1 MSLTLPSSYRL
12 TSIGG
17 DYEKLYQA
25 ITDGKST
32 SVFYATQAAR
42 YYLTTECDRFFLYV
56 AQDRSEAYDAH
67 KRLQELVS
75 GEVVLIREKEDVLL
89 NAQVASTFALQERLM
104 TLTKLYER
112 NAVGA
117 VISIEGLNQ
126 LFPSISAFSSSLIKI
141 NQGDYIGR
149 DALIETLIQGGYRKE
164 DTVEAAGEFAV
175 RGDIVDIFAMN
186 TELPIRIEFFDD
198 MVESLRYYAAES
210 MTSIRSTNSVTIS
223 PRSDI
228 LINALEKSSIK
239 IKLMKEKIKA
249 RGKLSEIFTNI
260 MERFELNPSDP
271 SLVWI
276 LPFIRKQQTSI
287 FSYIPADSIVIL
299 DEPRHIDEKM
309 RLQCNAHTMRAK
321 SFIDAGEIS
330 PLHIKSIYSQEEIYK
345 ELAKFVLLSFQNLT
359 SSNPIFKAH
368 ALVSLHSQS
377 ITQYHQSNSRL
388 LEDINYHLEQG
399 RKVTIYCSNQYG
411 AEAMQKSLASYN
423 LAALISIDGESDKQ
437 LVLVPKAIKEGFILK
452 DCNLVVFGT
461 ENVLATKKAPV
472 KTESVKTRLFTVPE
486 VGSLVVHNV
495 HGVGLF
501 EGIKAVDSKLGK
513 QDYYT
518 ILYRDGARLYLP
530 VNQIDSVEN
539 YVGGGKPRLDAI
551 GGKEFAKIKERVRT
565 STKAFALNLL
575 ELYESRQSQKGH
587 IYEEDTIWQKEMED
601 AFIHQETDD
610 QLIAI
615 DEIKKDMETG
625 KLMDRLICG
634 DVGFGKTEV
643 AIRAIFKTIMGGKQ
657 AAVLCPTTILC
668 QQHFNTI
675 SMRLEEYGF
684 QIERLS
690 RMETQTDIKQS
701 LERIKSGKSNI
712 VIGTHRL
719 LSKDIMFAD
728 LGLLVLDEEQ
738 RFGVEHK
745 EKIKLL
751 KRNVNVLTLSATPIP
766 RTLHMS
772 LTGIRDIST
781 LATPPKTRIPVETH
795 VVEYSDSLVI
805 DAIKREIARGGQVYI
820 MKNRVQ
826 GLDRYA
832 EEVSKLVG
840 EEVRITYAHGQMEV
854 FELEER
860 VKMFYDKKVDV
871 LISTSI
877 IENGIDVPEAN
888 TLIVLEADKLGLSTL
903 YQLRGRVGRSD
914 ILAYSYFTI
923 RKDKV
928 LNANAQRRLDALTS
942 YTELGSGFKIAMRDM
957 EIRGVGNVLG
967 KEQHGDMVKVG
978 YEMYCRI
985 LSESVK
991 ELQGKAVEALSQV
1004 EVLSE
1009 GDFTLP
1015 QNYIYDVK
1023 SRTKFYKAMSVVSS
1037 LEEQRELM
1045 RETRDAYGKLPQ
1057 SVINMIALN
1066 VIKNLAAK
1074 IDVKTVMASDR
1085 TTCLVFN
1092 NANLFQNEKIMAA
1105 VSRSNQKRKICELA
1119 VEKAPRIVFTAKFN
1133 TVEDRLACLEQLL
1146 LWATN

>member
-1 MSLTLPSSYRL
+1 M
-12 TSIGG
+12 
-17 DYEKLYQA
+17 
-25 ITDGKST
+25 
-32 SVFYATQAAR
+32 
-42 YYLTTECDRFFLYV
+42 
-56 AQDRSEAYDAH
+56 
-67 KRLQELVS
+67 
-75 GEVVLIREKEDVLL
+75 
-89 NAQVASTFALQERLM
+89 
-104 TLTKLYER
+104 
-112 NAVGA
+112 
-117 VISIEGLNQ
+117 
-126 LFPSISAFSSSLIKI
+126 
-141 NQGDYIGR
+141 
-149 DALIETLIQGGYRKE
+149 
-164 DTVEAAGEFAV
+164 
-175 RGDIVDIFAMN
+175 
-186 TELPIRIEFFDD
+186 
-198 MVESLRYYAAES
+198 
-210 MTSIRSTNSVTIS
+210 
-223 PRSDI
+223 
-228 LINALEKSSIK
+228 
-239 IKLMKEKIKA
+239 
-249 RGKLSEIFTNI
+249 
-260 MERFELNPSDP
+260 
-271 SLVWI
+271 
-276 LPFIRKQQTSI
+276 
-287 FSYIPADSIVIL
+287 
-299 DEPRHIDEKM
+299 
-309 RLQCNAHTMRAK
+309 
-321 SFIDAGEIS
+321 
-330 PLHIKSIYSQEEIYK
+330 
-345 ELAKFVLLSFQNLT
+345 
-359 SSNPIFKAH
+359 
-368 ALVSLHSQS
+368 
-377 ITQYHQSNSRL
+377 
-388 LEDINYHLEQG
+388 
-399 RKVTIYCSNQYG
+399 
-411 AEAMQKSLASYN
+411 
-423 LAALISIDGESDKQ
+423 
-437 LVLVPKAIKEGFILK
+437 
-452 DCNLVVFGT
+452 
-461 ENVLATKKAPV
+461 
-472 KTESVKTRLFTVPE
+472 
-486 VGSLVVHNV
+486 
-495 HGVGLF
+495 
-501 EGIKAVDSKLGK
+501 
-513 QDYYT
+513 
-518 ILYRDGARLYLP
+518 
-530 VNQIDSVEN
+530 
-539 YVGGGKPRLDAI
+539 DAI

-781 LATPPKTRIPVETH
+781 LATPPKTRISVETH

-1015 QNYIYDVK
+1015 QSYIYDVK